1 MSMYSDMHIA
11 ASVLD
16 ICLRMWS
23 CRLGTHAVSRTG
35 PCDLAGLEPDRLGQ
49 RWFAASRGW
58 IGLELRE
65 GISCCLQA
73 AKEEDDDVH
82 VPVLCCWHRRASI

>member
-1 MSMYSDMHIA
+1 MDHFIHEKDECTTTRHMSMYSDMHIA

-35 PCDLAGLEPDRLGQ
+35 PCDLAGLEPEPDRLDSVGSP
-49 RWFAASRGW
+49 RPGVGLDW
-58 IGLELRE
+58 IGV
-65 GISCCLQA
+65 A
-73 AKEEDDDVH
+73 
-82 VPVLCCWHRRASI
+82 